1 MYRLRANSFSWYL
14 QEKCIVLNNRHMPW
28 EELLF
33 LIKPIWSGSM
43 IRGHNFF
50 KWKAS
55 SLKGILQSTLISD
68 QGLQDKQKSEAWL
81 FFMGKEHCPCLRG
94 NPGEEIL
101 LGQRRKVL
109 LHRTKYSGLIT
120 ALPFLRLSFN
130 SVFTGCLALALG
142 FPFFRE

>member
-1 MYRLRANSFSWYL
+1 MCRLRANSFSWYL

-50 KWKAS
+50 KWEAS

-68 QGLQDKQKSEAWL
+68 QGLQGKQKSEA
-81 FFMGKEHCPCLRG
+81 
-94 NPGEEIL
+94 
-101 LGQRRKVL
+101 
-109 LHRTKYSGLIT
+109 
-120 ALPFLRLSFN
+120 
-130 SVFTGCLALALG
+130 
-142 FPFFRE
+142 

>member
-1 MYRLRANSFSWYL
+1 M
-14 QEKCIVLNNRHMPW
+14 LNNRHMPW

-68 QGLQDKQKSEAWL
+68 QGLQGKQKSEAWL
-81 FFMGKEHCPCLRG
+81 FFKDKEYCPCLRG
-94 NPGEEIL
+94 NSGEEIL
-101 LGQRRKVL
+101 LGQRRRVL
-109 LHRTKYSGLIT
+109 LHRTNCSRLIT
-120 ALPFLRLSFN
+120 ALPFFRLSFK
-130 SVFTGCLALALG
+130 SAFTGRLALALG
-142 FPFFRE
+142 LPFFME